1 MTRVVTVV
9 GAGGVGKTTIAAA
22 IAVLFAANHKTLVI
36 TIDPAMRLATALGIA
51 DLSGAPQQTD
61 LPNLWAAALQM
72 DSSWEDVART
82 HASEEVA
89 ERLIAHQFFSTLT
102 RRFPASQSY
111 AAADNMTTVAT
122 SGEWEVI
129 VVDTPPASGG
139 VEFFNA
145 PSAMADLVNGRLVT
159 ALGGG
164 RDQPTALGRAAGPVV
179 KLAEKIVGSDL
190 LTELASFLRDL
201 KTTSAGLVERAEQI
215 EAVFAESTLVIVT
228 TFDPS
233 SLSEARAFASD
244 LPGQAPDPELLVLNR
259 VVPPSWVSAG
269 HAAEGNGPLEA
280 NLRLW
285 GLEAAR
291 QVTLASQLE
300 QELNTRT
307 TQVALQSQS
316 PSDLETL
323 AGLLPDGF
331 EL

>member
-22 IAVLFAANHKTLVI
+22 VAVLFAANHKTLVI
-36 TIDPAMRLATALGIA
+36 TVDPAKRLATALGIA
-51 DLSGAPQQTD
+51 DLGGEPQQTD
-61 LPNLWAAALQM
+61 LPNLWAAALEM
-72 DSSWEDVART
+72 ESSWEEVART
-82 HASEEVA
+82 HASAEVA

-122 SGEWEVI
+122 SGEWEVV

-145 PSAMADLVNGRLVT
+145 PSAMADLVNGRLVS
-159 ALGGG
+159 ALGGN
-164 RDQPTALGRAAGPVV
+164 RDQPSVLGRAAAPVV
-179 KLAEKIVGSDL
+179 KLAEKVVGSDL

-201 KTTSAGLVERAEQI
+201 KTTSGGLIRRAEQI

-228 TFDPS
+228 TFDPAA
-233 SLSEARAFASD
+233 LADARAFAST
-244 LPGQAPDPELLVLNR
+244 LPGAAPSPELLVLNR
-259 VVPPSWVSAG
+259 VLPKSWVDAG
-269 HAAEGNGPLEA
+269 EQSKGSGPLEA
-280 NLRLW
+280 NLRRW

-291 QVTLASQLE
+291 QVSLAVELE
-300 QELNTRT
+300 RELDTRT
-307 TQVALQSQS
+307 TQVGLRPRS

-323 AGLLPDGF
+323 ADLLPDGF